1 MTVSLSLSQLASQP
15 PPTRSIPQLK
25 STLEKDN
32 NDKFFIVMCLA
43 VFTCRLRLMA
53 AARVAI
59 KIIDEIGCSS
69 VDYTFYLT
77 GISLDLFTKSVI
89 LN

>member
-1 MTVSLSLSQLASQP
+1 MAVSLSSSQLVSQP
-15 PPTRSIPQLK
+15 PLSIPQLK

-53 AARVAI
+53 AEEGR
-59 KIIDEIGCSS
+59 
-69 VDYTFYLT
+69 F
-77 GISLDLFTKSVI
+77 
-89 LN
+89 